1 METTTRMLVA
11 TSAVGLLAL
20 LAMVALWGAVD
31 TDACASSSLE
41 LAHCQAAI
49 DAP

>member
-1 METTTRMLVA
+1 MIVA

-31 TDACASSSLE
+31 TDACATSSLD
-41 LAHCQAAI
+41 LAHCRAAV
-49 DAP
+49 DGP